1 MTDLQGFD
9 RQISAC
15 VLFHAP
21 VNWFYDCDTEIII
34 VTNMDLLDK
43 NTDYLYNR
51 SIEYNPVSG
60 FTRAKVNELMA
71 K

>member
-1 MTDLQGFD
+1 
-9 RQISAC
+9 
-15 VLFHAP
+15 
-21 VNWFYDCDTEIII
+21 
-34 VTNMDLLDK
+34 MDLLDK

>member
-1 MTDLQGFD
+1 M
-9 RQISAC
+9 
-15 VLFHAP
+15 
-21 VNWFYDCDTEIII
+21 N
-34 VTNMDLLDK
+34 LLDK